1 MSISKKIVFVNM
13 PLLLAMLM
21 LFLLIT
27 GVSKN
32 ELDGEIQAANKRT
45 LHTFHTNVERETKRL
60 SNLLFLC
67 RDDASFILALSGKT
81 ETFFV
86 GYAMQASKQLTII
99 KNSLPYAERVFAYSV
114 SQRKFILAN
123 NAILSKDVFLEEFSE
138 LLAEGE
144 NLPDFSK
151 IEDGFTLY
159 GKFILYVK
167 NIENYGPI
175 VIQFRQESFLQRTRL
190 DAELVHFEY
199 MAFTKNGKLLLSSLS
214 QSIMG
219 NERLR
224 PSDMTTGTIFRSG
237 GGTYEV
243 YAEKDILSGFT
254 YVVLKDTRTMLY
266 DQYYYN
272 ILFVV
277 GIGGLLL
284 LSSLILLTNSSLY
297 RPLKFMVQRI
307 SGEGNYV
314 GDELKVIENSIL
326 ALQSERNA
334 MSQQIATMKQI
345 QLNMALGNLMYSDT
359 TGYIAVPDVIRRL
372 EKLYPRFLI
381 VMVSSQRDD
390 GLPGSSFLRH
400 VDDLLSTEKNCIRI
414 EQTRFR
420 RVYLYSGADSQN
432 VLCQYLDDFF
442 SDEPSEEVSFA
453 GVSDV
458 SYDILK
464 LRTACNHAYDAMM
477 RSPVSGD
484 GRRQEHSIGWE
495 DGLVPGKWVIRLE
508 EQSILQTSVL
518 SGMADDI
525 CDVIR
530 NILFAPEG
538 SNPLSLGDMQ
548 RLYSDMS
555 ALLGTVINT
564 VHIETNETRMT
575 SPDDAVFHPGYAF
588 RALCHDYQ
596 MACRSYAAKQ
606 GSLKYKMTQYINT
619 HFSDD
624 ISLNSLADKFGLT
637 PSYLSAWFKKNIGRN
652 LSVYLSVKRMEESKR
667 ILLENPDTKVSDV
680 AEKVGIS
687 NVMTFI
693 RQFKSHVGTTP
704 DRYRKLN
711 RQNEMK

>member
-1 MSISKKIVFVNM
+1 MRRKHRLSQMSISKKIVFVNM

-518 SGMADDI
+518 SGMPIHREPMALKKAP
-525 CDVIR
+525 
-530 NILFAPEG
+530 LF
-538 SNPLSLGDMQ
+538 
-548 RLYSDMS
+548 
-555 ALLGTVINT
+555 V
-564 VHIETNETRMT
+564 
-575 SPDDAVFHPGYAF
+575 
-588 RALCHDYQ
+588 RA
-596 MACRSYAAKQ
+596 R
-606 GSLKYKMTQYINT
+606 
-619 HFSDD
+619 
-624 ISLNSLADKFGLT
+624 
-637 PSYLSAWFKKNIGRN
+637 R
-652 LSVYLSVKRMEESKR
+652 
-667 ILLENPDTKVSDV
+667 
-680 AEKVGIS
+680 
-687 NVMTFI
+687 
-693 RQFKSHVGTTP
+693 
-704 DRYRKLN
+704 
-711 RQNEMK
+711 